1 MPDMPAKLDLAVGG
15 QALIEGVMIRAPK
28 AIGIAVRTPSGQ
40 IVLKHEVFESFT
52 ARFRILKLPIVR
64 GVVNL
69 IETMV
74 IGVRALNFSAEK
86 AFDEGE
92 EKDLP
97 KAPKSRLHKVGD
109 GVLFG
114 LNILFSLALA
124 IALFKFVP
132 LFIATWLQK
141 FSPALANSTI
151 LFNLTDGAIRI
162 AIFFL
167 YIFILSLIPA
177 FHRVFEY
184 HGAEHK
190 AVFAYE
196 QGLTLNYENTQK
208 QSPRHPRCGTSFIM
222 IVLIVSI
229 LILSLVPRNPDFVL
243 NLLARISVL
252 PLIAGLSYEV
262 LKWTARYQKHP
273 LLKILTYP
281 GIVTQYITTKEPD
294 KKQIEVAI
302 AALETAVKV

>member
-28 AIGIAVRTPSGQ
+28 AIGIAVRMPNGE
-40 IVLKHEVFESFT
+40 IALKHEVFVSLT
-52 ARFRILKLPIVR
+52 ARYRVLKLPLVR

-74 IGVRALNFSAEK
+74 IGMRALNFSAEK
-86 AFDEGE
+86 AFEEEGE
-92 EKDLP
+92 EKNTTP
-97 KAPKSRLHKVGD
+97 QKKTRLHTVGE
-109 GVLFG
+109 GLLFG
-114 LNILFSLALA
+114 VNIIFSLAIA

-132 LFIATWLQK
+132 LFITTWLQK
-141 FSPALANSTI
+141 FFPALVDSTI

-177 FHRVFEY
+177 FRRVFEY

-196 QGLTLNYENTQK
+196 QGLALNYENTQK

-229 LILSLVPRNPDFVL
+229 VILSLVPRNPDFAL

-273 LLKILTYP
+273 LLKILTFP
-281 GIVTQYITTKEPD
+281 GILTQYITTKEPD
-294 KKQIEVAI
+294 EKQIEVAI
-302 AALETAVKV
+302 AALQTAVK